1 MIYLIMQMNIKLK
14 LKITIRLNTIIK
26 MVQNRKCNRYMIM
39 NLRISMMTKIMKTGH
54 MNIIN

>member
-1 MIYLIMQMNIKLK
+1 MQMNIKLK